1 MTNDLAV
8 LITEID
14 ANLSHAESLAAG
26 LSHPQFNW
34 RPDPASWSIG
44 QCLSHLN
51 LVNSQDLAPLSAA
64 IAGGKSRQLTGD
76 GPFTYGFLTRK
87 FVASMEPPAKR
98 KFKAPK
104 TYLPPEVSD
113 PQTTLAE
120 FRRISKELRILAQS
134 AAGLHLARVKTIV
147 PALPSLLRAL
157 VKMPLG
163 ARLEVI
169 TVHDRRHLWQAEA
182 VRNHR
187 EFPL

>member
-34 RPDPASWSIG
+34 RPAPASWSIG

-51 LVNSQDLAPLSAA
+51 VVNGQDLAPLRAA
-64 IAGGKSRQLTGD
+64 IADGKSRQLTGD
-76 GPFTYGFLTRK
+76 GPFTYGFLSRK
-87 FVASMEPPAKR
+87 FIASMEPPAKR

-104 TYLPPEVSD
+104 TYLPPEDSD

-120 FRRISKELRILAQS
+120 FRRISKDLRTLAQS
-134 AAGLHLARVKTIV
+134 TAGLHLARVKTRL

-157 VKMPLG
+157 LKMPLG
-163 ARLEVI
+163 ARLEAI
-169 TVHDRRHLWQAEA
+169 TAHDRRHLWQAEA
-182 VRNHR
+182 VRNR
-187 EFPL
+187 PEFPR

>member
-26 LSHPQFNW
+26 LSRQQFNW
-34 RPDPASWSIG
+34 RPDAASWSIG

-51 LVNSQDLAPLSAA
+51 VVDGQDLAPIRAA
-64 IAGGKSRQLTGD
+64 IADGKSRQLTGD
-76 GPFTYGFLTRK
+76 GPFTYGFLSRR

-104 TYLPPEVSD
+104 NYAPPEESD

-120 FRRISKELRILAQS
+120 FRRISKDLRALAQT
-134 AAGLHLARVKTIV
+134 ADGLNLSLVKTRM
-147 PALPSLLRAL
+147 PALPRLLRAL
-157 VKMPLG
+157 AKMPLG
-163 ARLEVI
+163 ARLELI
-169 TVHDRRHLWQAEA
+169 TAHDRRHLWQAEA
-182 VRNHR
+182 VRNHPA
-187 EFPL
+187 FPL

>member
-1 MTNDLAV
+1 VNNDLAV

-14 ANLSHAESLAAG
+14 ANLSHVESLAAG
-26 LSHPQFNW
+26 LSHRQFNW
-34 RPDPASWSIG
+34 RPDPACWSIG

-51 LVNSQDLAPLSAA
+51 AVNGQDLAPLRAA
-64 IAGGKSRQLTGD
+64 IADGKSRQLTGD
-76 GPFTYGFLTRK
+76 GPFTYGFLSRK

-104 TYLPPEVSD
+104 TYKPPEDSE

-120 FRRISKELRILAQS
+120 FRRISKELRTLAQS
-134 AAGLHLARVKTIV
+134 AAGLDLARVKTTLV
-147 PALPSLLRAL
+147 ALPPLLRAF

-163 ARLEVI
+163 ARLEAL

-182 VRNHR
+182 VRNHPD
-187 EFPL
+187 FPR